1 MCSISDHFLTGMLF
15 FWGVNTQHL
24 MPRIITF
31 DICSLITLVILI
43 SSLFFRKMTRGK
55 SNVLYLVL
63 ATVVFLS
70 GVFDILRIYLPTKL
84 PHDVVSSQ
92 VQIYIYNYLYFIFRN
107 LSTPIYILFI
117 FSVCGMWHE
126 FNKDLLLK
134 LTWGVPVFAIVTLI
148 VMDIFVHKM
157 FVITKDLEYVRGPWI
172 SYLRICAVW
181 ILAYSVICLVY
192 NRNMISRQKFFL
204 LLSLCPINIIGVVI
218 QQYFP
223 SYMVEILCTTFPLLF
238 ISLAVQKPEEIIDLT
253 SGSLNYYAFR
263 EEIRRNLAA
272 KRKLRFIS
280 IKIMDFDQIKNT
292 IGKEN
297 ESSFLTNII
306 KSLYSICNNDEYDVY
321 YLSQGAFA
329 ILTLRDEANE
339 IDVIAQ
345 KTRNFFAG
353 RHEIH
358 NINLMFDF
366 KMCFV
371 RCPEDLKDYDS
382 VMNFEKNLIHS
393 IKEKNT
399 LVYLK
404 EIASSTD
411 FQISNQID
419 RIIQHAIR
427 DNRFEMYYQPIY
439 EIKTRQY
446 VSAEALIRLKDA
458 TFGFISPAIFIPAA
472 EKTGAIHE
480 IGDFVLEN
488 VISFISENDLEQYG
502 IDYIEINLS
511 IAQCIESN
519 LSEKIMDL
527 LKRYS
532 VSPEKINLE
541 ITETSQDVNYD
552 VIERNI
558 NKLSD
563 NGISFSLD
571 DYGTGYSNVLRIS
584 RLPLNIIK
592 LDKSF
597 VDDLDKPG
605 MKTVISETIAM
616 IKKMNI
622 KILVE
627 GVETYED
634 FDYFRNAGCDYIQ
647 GYYFSKPLSKKDF
660 FDFME
665 ACENG
670 KTSSTVTNASF
681 SAGGTSDE

>member
-1 MCSISDHFLTGMLF
+1 
-15 FWGVNTQHL
+15 
-24 MPRIITF
+24 
-31 DICSLITLVILI
+31 
-43 SSLFFRKMTRGK
+43 MTRGK
-55 SNVLYLVL
+55 SNVLYLIL

-84 PHDVVSSQ
+84 THGTVNSI

-126 FNKDLLLK
+126 FNKDILLK
-134 LTWGVPVFAIVTLI
+134 LTWGVPVAAIITI
-148 VMDIFVHKM
+148 ITADIFVHRL
-157 FVITKDLEYVRGPWI
+157 FVITPDLEYVRGPWL
-172 SYLRICAVW
+172 SYMRICAIW

-204 LLSLCPINIIGVVI
+204 LLTLCPINIIGVII

-223 SYMVEILCTTFPLLF
+223 RYMVEILCTTFPLLF

-272 KRKLRFIS
+272 KRKLRFIA
-280 IKIMDFDQIKNT
+280 IKIIDFDQIKNT

-297 ESSFLTNII
+297 VSSFLTNII
-306 KSLYSICNNDEYDVY
+306 KFLYSICNNDEYDVY
-321 YLSQGAFA
+321 YLSEGAFA
-329 ILTLRDEANE
+329 ILTLRDDANE
-339 IDVIAQ
+339 IDIIAQ
-345 KTRNFFAG
+345 KTRNFFAAK
-353 RHEIH
+353 HEIH

-382 VMNFEKNLIHS
+382 VMDFEKNLLNS
-393 IKEKNT
+393 VKEKNT
-399 LVYLK
+399 LVYLR

-439 EIKTRQY
+439 EISTRQY
-446 VSAEALIRLKDA
+446 VSAEALIRLKDD

-488 VISFISENDLEQYG
+488 VISFISENNLEQYG
-502 IDYIEINLS
+502 IDYIELNLS
-511 IAQCIESN
+511 VAQCIESN
-519 LSEKIMDL
+519 LSEKVMDL
-527 LKRYS
+527 LKKYT

-552 VIERNI
+552 VIEQNI

-571 DYGTGYSNVLRIS
+571 DYGTGYSNILRIS
-584 RLPLNIIK
+584 RLPLDIIK
-592 LDKSF
+592 LDKTF

-616 IKKMNI
+616 LKKMNK

-627 GVETYED
+627 GVETYEQ

-647 GYYFSKPLSKKDF
+647 GYYFSKPLPKKDF
-660 FDFME
+660 FDFMV
-665 ACENG
+665 ASENG
-670 KTSSTVTNASF
+670 ESSSTLTNASF
-681 SAGGTSDE
+681 SAGGTSNE

>member
-223 SYMVEILCTTFPLLF
+223 QYMVEILCTTFPLLF

-306 KSLYSICNNDEYDVY
+306 KSLYSRP
-321 YLSQGAFA
+321 S
-329 ILTLRDEANE
+329 
-339 IDVIAQ
+339 
-345 KTRNFFAG
+345 
-353 RHEIH
+353 
-358 NINLMFDF
+358 
-366 KMCFV
+366 
-371 RCPEDLKDYDS
+371 
-382 VMNFEKNLIHS
+382 
-393 IKEKNT
+393 
-399 LVYLK
+399 
-404 EIASSTD
+404 
-411 FQISNQID
+411 
-419 RIIQHAIR
+419 
-427 DNRFEMYYQPIY
+427 
-439 EIKTRQY
+439 
-446 VSAEALIRLKDA
+446 
-458 TFGFISPAIFIPAA
+458 
-472 EKTGAIHE
+472 
-480 IGDFVLEN
+480 
-488 VISFISENDLEQYG
+488 
-502 IDYIEINLS
+502 
-511 IAQCIESN
+511 
-519 LSEKIMDL
+519 
-527 LKRYS
+527 
-532 VSPEKINLE
+532 
-541 ITETSQDVNYD
+541 
-552 VIERNI
+552 
-558 NKLSD
+558 
-563 NGISFSLD
+563 
-571 DYGTGYSNVLRIS
+571 
-584 RLPLNIIK
+584 
-592 LDKSF
+592 
-597 VDDLDKPG
+597 
-605 MKTVISETIAM
+605 
-616 IKKMNI
+616 
-622 KILVE
+622 
-627 GVETYED
+627 
-634 FDYFRNAGCDYIQ
+634 
-647 GYYFSKPLSKKDF
+647 
-660 FDFME
+660 
-665 ACENG
+665 
-670 KTSSTVTNASF
+670 
-681 SAGGTSDE
+681 

>member
-1 MCSISDHFLTGMLF
+1 
-15 FWGVNTQHL
+15 
-24 MPRIITF
+24 
-31 DICSLITLVILI
+31 
-43 SSLFFRKMTRGK
+43 MTRGK
-55 SNVLYLVL
+55 SNVLYLIL

-84 PHDVVSSQ
+84 THGTVNSI

-126 FNKDLLLK
+126 FNKDILLK
-134 LTWGVPVFAIVTLI
+134 LTWGVPVLAIVTI
-148 VMDIFVHKM
+148 MGMDVFVHKL
-157 FVITKDLEYVRGPWI
+157 FVITPQLEYVRGPWL
-172 SYLRICAVW
+172 SYMRICAIW

-204 LLSLCPINIIGVVI
+204 LLTLCPINIIGVVI

-223 SYMVEILCTTFPLLF
+223 RYMVEILCTTFPLLF

-272 KRKLRFIS
+272 KRKLRFIA
-280 IKIMDFDQIKNT
+280 IKIIDFDQIKNT

-297 ESSFLTNII
+297 VSSFLTNII
-306 KSLYSICNNDEYDVY
+306 KFLYSICNNDEYDVY
-321 YLSQGAFA
+321 YLSEGAFA
-329 ILTLRDEANE
+329 ILTLRDDANE
-339 IDVIAQ
+339 IDIIAQ
-345 KTRNFFAG
+345 KTRNFFAAK
-353 RHEIH
+353 HEIH

-382 VMNFEKNLIHS
+382 VMDFEKNLLNS
-393 IKEKNT
+393 VKEKNT
-399 LVYLK
+399 LVYLR

-439 EIKTRQY
+439 EISTRQY
-446 VSAEALIRLKDA
+446 VSAEALIRLKDD

-488 VISFISENDLEQYG
+488 VISFISENNLEQYG
-502 IDYIEINLS
+502 IDYIELNLS
-511 IAQCIESN
+511 VAQCIESN
-519 LSEKIMDL
+519 LSEKVMDL
-527 LKRYS
+527 LKKYT

-552 VIERNI
+552 VIEQNI

-571 DYGTGYSNVLRIS
+571 DYGTGYSNILRIS
-584 RLPLNIIK
+584 RLPLDIIK
-592 LDKSF
+592 LDKTF

-616 IKKMNI
+616 LKKMNK

-627 GVETYED
+627 GVETYEQ

-647 GYYFSKPLSKKDF
+647 GYYFSKPLPKKDF
-660 FDFME
+660 FDFMV
-665 ACENG
+665 ASENG
-670 KTSSTVTNASF
+670 KSSSTLTNASF
-681 SAGGTSDE
+681 SAGGTSNE

>member
-1 MCSISDHFLTGMLF
+1 
-15 FWGVNTQHL
+15 
-24 MPRIITF
+24 
-31 DICSLITLVILI
+31 
-43 SSLFFRKMTRGK
+43 MTRGK

-84 PHDVVSSQ
+84 THGTVNSI

-126 FNKDLLLK
+126 FNKDILLK
-134 LTWGVPVFAIVTLI
+134 LTWGVPVLAIVAI
-148 VMDIFVHKM
+148 MGMDVFVHKL
-157 FVITKDLEYVRGPWI
+157 FVITPQLEYVRGPWL
-172 SYLRICAVW
+172 SYMRICAIW

-204 LLSLCPINIIGVVI
+204 LLTLCPINVIGVVI

-223 SYMVEILCTTFPLLF
+223 RYVVEILCTTFPLLF

-272 KRKLRFIS
+272 KRKLRFIA
-280 IKIMDFDQIKNT
+280 IKIIDFDQIKNT

-297 ESSFLTNII
+297 VSSFLTNII
-306 KSLYSICNNDEYDVY
+306 KFLYSICNNDEYDVY
-321 YLSQGAFA
+321 YLSEGAFA
-329 ILTLRDEANE
+329 ILTLRDDANE
-339 IDVIAQ
+339 IDIIAQ
-345 KTRNFFAG
+345 KTRNFFAAK
-353 RHEIH
+353 HEIH

-382 VMNFEKNLIHS
+382 VMDFEKNLLNS
-393 IKEKNT
+393 VKEKNT
-399 LVYLK
+399 LVYLR

-439 EIKTRQY
+439 EINTRQY
-446 VSAEALIRLKDA
+446 VSAEALIRLKDD

-488 VISFISENDLEQYG
+488 VISFISENNLEQYG
-502 IDYIEINLS
+502 IDYIELNLS
-511 IAQCIESN
+511 VAQCIESN
-519 LSEKIMDL
+519 LSEKVMDL
-527 LKRYS
+527 LKKYT
-532 VSPEKINLE
+532 VSPDKINLE

-552 VIERNI
+552 VIEQNI

-571 DYGTGYSNVLRIS
+571 DYGTGYSNILRIS
-584 RLPLNIIK
+584 RLPLDIIK
-592 LDKSF
+592 LDKTF

-616 IKKMNI
+616 LKKMNK

-627 GVETYED
+627 GVETYEQ

-647 GYYFSKPLSKKDF
+647 GYYFSKPLPKKDF

-665 ACENG
+665 ASENG
-670 KTSSTVTNASF
+670 KSSSTLTNASF
-681 SAGGTSDE
+681 SAGGTSNE

>member
-1 MCSISDHFLTGMLF
+1 
-15 FWGVNTQHL
+15 

-31 DICSLITLVILI
+31 DICSLITLIILI

-84 PHDVVSSQ
+84 THGTVNSI

-126 FNKDLLLK
+126 FNKDILLK
-134 LTWGVPVFAIVTLI
+134 LTWGVPVAAIITI
-148 VMDIFVHKM
+148 IIADIFVHRL
-157 FVITKDLEYVRGPWI
+157 FVITPDLEYVRGPWL
-172 SYLRICAVW
+172 SYMRICAIW

-192 NRNMISRQKFFL
+192 NRNMISRQKFL
-204 LLSLCPINIIGVVI
+204 LLLTLCPINIIGVVI

-223 SYMVEILCTTFPLLF
+223 RYMVEILCTTFPLLF

-263 EEIRRNLAA
+263 EEIKRNLAA
-272 KRKLRFIS
+272 KRKLRFIA
-280 IKIMDFDQIKNT
+280 IKIIDFDQIKNT

-297 ESSFLTNII
+297 VSSFLTNII
-306 KSLYSICNNDEYDVY
+306 KFLYSICNNDEYDVY
-321 YLSQGAFA
+321 YLSEGAFA
-329 ILTLRDEANE
+329 ILTLRDDANE
-339 IDVIAQ
+339 IDIIAQ
-345 KTRNFFAG
+345 KTRNFFAAK
-353 RHEIH
+353 HEIH

-382 VMNFEKNLIHS
+382 VMDFEKNLLNS
-393 IKEKNT
+393 VKEKNT
-399 LVYLK
+399 LVFLR

-439 EIKTRQY
+439 EINTRQY
-446 VSAEALIRLKDA
+446 VSAEALIRLKDD

-488 VISFISENDLEQYG
+488 VISFISQNNLEQYG
-502 IDYIEINLS
+502 IDYIELNLS
-511 IAQCIESN
+511 VAQCIESN
-519 LSEKIMDL
+519 LSEKVMDL
-527 LKRYS
+527 LKKYT
-532 VSPEKINLE
+532 VSPDKINLE

-552 VIERNI
+552 VIEQNI

-571 DYGTGYSNVLRIS
+571 DYGTGYSNILRIS
-584 RLPLNIIK
+584 RLPLDIIK
-592 LDKSF
+592 LDKTF

-616 IKKMNI
+616 LKKMNK

-627 GVETYED
+627 GVETYEQ

-647 GYYFSKPLSKKDF
+647 GYYFSKPLPKKDF
-660 FDFME
+660 FDFMV
-665 ACENG
+665 ASENG
-670 KTSSTVTNASF
+670 KSSSTLTNASF
-681 SAGGTSDE
+681 SAGGTSNE

>member
-1 MCSISDHFLTGMLF
+1 
-15 FWGVNTQHL
+15 

-31 DICSLITLVILI
+31 DICSLITLIILI

-63 ATVVFLS
+63 ATFVFLS

-84 PHDVVSSQ
+84 THGTVNSI

-126 FNKDLLLK
+126 FNKDILLK
-134 LTWGVPVFAIVTLI
+134 LTWGVPVLAIVAI
-148 VMDIFVHKM
+148 MGMDVFVHKL
-157 FVITKDLEYVRGPWI
+157 FVITPQLEYVRGPWL
-172 SYLRICAVW
+172 SYMRICAIW

-204 LLSLCPINIIGVVI
+204 LLTLCPINVIGVVI

-223 SYMVEILCTTFPLLF
+223 RYVVEILCTTFPLLF

-272 KRKLRFIS
+272 KRKLRFIA
-280 IKIMDFDQIKNT
+280 IKIIDFDQIKNT

-297 ESSFLTNII
+297 VSSFLTNII

-321 YLSQGAFA
+321 YLSEGAFA
-329 ILTLRDEANE
+329 ILTLRDDANE
-339 IDVIAQ
+339 IDIIAQ
-345 KTRNFFAG
+345 KTRNFFAAK
-353 RHEIH
+353 HEIH

-382 VMNFEKNLIHS
+382 VMDFEKNLLNS
-393 IKEKNT
+393 VKEKNT
-399 LVYLK
+399 LVYLR

-439 EIKTRQY
+439 EINTRQY
-446 VSAEALIRLKDA
+446 VSAEALIRLKDD

-488 VISFISENDLEQYG
+488 VISFISENNLEQYG
-502 IDYIEINLS
+502 IDYIELNLS
-511 IAQCIESN
+511 VAQCIESN
-519 LSEKIMDL
+519 LSEKVMDL
-527 LKRYS
+527 LKKYT

-552 VIERNI
+552 VIEQNI

-571 DYGTGYSNVLRIS
+571 DYGTGYSNILRIS
-584 RLPLNIIK
+584 RLPLDIIK
-592 LDKSF
+592 LDKTF

-616 IKKMNI
+616 LKKMNK

-627 GVETYED
+627 GVETYEQ

-647 GYYFSKPLSKKDF
+647 GYYFSKPLPKKDF
-660 FDFME
+660 FDFMV
-665 ACENG
+665 ASENG
-670 KTSSTVTNASF
+670 KSSSTLTNASF
-681 SAGGTSDE
+681 SAGGTSNE

>member
-1 MCSISDHFLTGMLF
+1 
-15 FWGVNTQHL
+15 

-92 VQIYIYNYLYFIFRN
+92 FHIYIYNYLYFIFRN

-223 SYMVEILCTTFPLLF
+223 QYMVEILCTTFPLLF

-329 ILTLRDEANE
+329 ILTLRDDANE

-488 VISFISENDLEQYG
+488 VITFISENDLEQYG

-527 LKRYS
+527 LKRHS

-605 MKTVISETIAM
+605 MKTVISETIEM
-616 IKKMNI
+616 LKKMNK

-647 GYYFSKPLSKKDF
+647 GFYFSKPLTKKEF
-660 FDFME
+660 FEFME
-665 ACENG
+665 ASENG
-670 KTSSTVTNASF
+670 KKSSSVTNASF
-681 SAGGTSDE
+681 AAGGTSDE